1 MAKHARRNFPNP
13 KIADGNVI
21 GPSRCPSRG
30 DANARLAWFDAKLF
44 PAWKVWR
51 AANPGEIVV
60 SRLLRGGYHQ

>member
-1 MAKHARRNFPNP
+1 LAHRAVR
-13 KIADGNVI
+13 A
-21 GPSRCPSRG
+21 
-30 DANARLAWFDAKLF
+30 AATYARLAWFDDKLF

>member
-1 MAKHARRNFPNP
+1 MATRARTQFPNP
-13 KIADGNVI
+13 KIGNGSVLV
-21 GPSRCPSRG
+21 PSSCPSCG
-30 DANARLAWFDAKLF
+30 DVEARLAWFDAKLL